1 MKLKFNKEE
10 SGNWFIDLPEW
21 TGSKAELQMVLGADT
36 MLDILAKGENT
47 VTLEVSTEHFEGAK
61 VLAWFGEGVAG
72 DPSFGGG
79 MYRTHLTLQLAD
91 EKPVEKDLDMW
102 LCDVTKFVFGGY
114 MPDLIFFRVAE

>member
-1 MKLKFNKEE
+1 MSMTLKFNREE

-36 MLDILAKGENT
+36 MLDILAKGEKT
-47 VTLEVSTEHFEGAK
+47 VSLEVSTEHFEGAK

-79 MYRTHLTLQLAD
+79 MYRVHFT
-91 EKPVEKDLDMW
+91 EEGEEKDLDMW

-114 MPDLIFFRVAE
+114 MPDLIFFKVVE